1 MSESQNVLKDAE
13 TKMGKAVE
21 ALEHEYNLIR
31 TGRANVSILSG
42 IKVNYY
48 GNPTP
53 LNQMANVAA
62 QDARTLAIRPFDASV
77 VKDIEKAIL
86 ASDLGLTP
94 SNDGKVVRLSV
105 PPLTGERRKAL
116 SKQVGELAEKAK
128 VSIRTI
134 RRDTLK
140 TGEDLKK
147 SSVITE
153 DELERFKKSLQDAVT
168 KYEKKA
174 GEVADKK
181 NKEIMEV

>member
-1 MSESQNVLKDAE
+1 MSTANLTKDTE
-13 TKMGKAVE
+13 TKMTKAVE

-42 IKVNYY
+42 IKVGYY

-62 QDARTLAIRPFDASV
+62 QDARTLAIRPFDPTII
-77 VKDIEKAIL
+77 KDIEKAIQ

-94 SNDGKVVRLSV
+94 TNDGKVIRLSV
-105 PPLTGERRKAL
+105 PPLSGERRKAL
-116 SKQVGELAEKAK
+116 SKQVSEMAEKAK
-128 VSIRTI
+128 ITVRTV
-134 RRDTLK
+134 RRDSLK
-140 TGEDLKK
+140 AGEDMKK
-147 SSVITE
+147 SSQITE
-153 DELERFKKSLQDAVT
+153 DELERYKKSIQDLVT
-168 KYEKKA
+168 KYEKKI